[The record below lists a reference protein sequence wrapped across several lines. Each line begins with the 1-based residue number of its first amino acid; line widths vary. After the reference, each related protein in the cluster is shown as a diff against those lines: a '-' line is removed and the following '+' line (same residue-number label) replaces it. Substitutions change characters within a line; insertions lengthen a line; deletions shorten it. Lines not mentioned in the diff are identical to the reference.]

1 MTPSIPASQLVSVT
15 PGVLGAGGN
24 PLSLNAV
31 FLTADPS
38 VPIGTVMP
46 FSDQQDVANFFGPAS
61 VEAERAGIYF
71 SGFANADSLPG
82 TLIFAQYN
90 TAAVAGYLRGE
101 SLAGVALTTI
111 QGLSGTLT
119 FSVDGVSSV
128 SAAINLASASSFS
141 NAATLITAGIAGGT
155 PGNAAVCTY
164 DSQRA
169 AFVITSSTTGASSSV
184 GFPTVDSLA
193 TGLGLTP
200 AAGAVLSPGAV
211 AAVPATLMASIVAL
225 TQNWFTFTTIVEPN
239 DAAKELFAAWVQTTN
254 DSYLY
259 VASDSNVAAL
269 SANASST
276 FGAIVAAAADDGVLV
291 NYDTTGGDI
300 SAFVCGMIASIDFN
314 ETAGRIT
321 LAYKSQAG
329 LTPQITGATQANN
342 LIGNGYNFYGQY
354 ATPNQAFQFYQ
365 NGAIA
370 GRWLWTDAYVNQR
383 LLNSALQLAL
393 MELLAN
399 TKSVPYNNQGYGL
412 IRAAAADPIN
422 TALAF
427 GAIQPGVTL
436 SAAQAAEVNVAAGA
450 KIDGVL
456 STTGYYLQIL
466 DPGAIVRGGRGSP
479 KCTLWYTDGGSVQ
492 KINLAS
498 IDVQ

>member
-1 MTPSIPASQLVSVT
+1 MTPSIPASQLVSVI

-31 FLTADPS
+31 FLTPDPS
-38 VPIGTVMP
+38 VPVGTVMP
-46 FSDQQDVANFFGPAS
+46 FSDQQDVANWFGPAS
-61 VEAERAGIYF
+61 VEAARAGKYF
-71 SGFANADSLPG
+71 SGFTNADSLPG
-82 TLIFAQYN
+82 TLIFAQDN
-90 TAAVAGYLRGE
+90 TAAVAGYLRGL
-101 SLAGVALTTI
+101 SLAGVPLSTI
-111 QGLSGTLT
+111 QALSGTLT
-119 FSVDGVSSV
+119 FTVDGVSSV
-128 SAAINLASASSFS
+128 SAAIDLSSSTSFS
-141 NAATLITAGIAGGT
+141 NAAALITAGIAGGA
-155 PGNAAVCTY
+155 PGNAATCSY
-164 DSQRA
+164 DAQRA
-169 AFVITSSTTGASSSV
+169 AFLITSPTTGPSSSV
-184 GFPTVDSLA
+184 GFPTVDALA
-193 TGLGLTP
+193 TGLGLTS
-200 AAGAVLSPGAV
+200 AAGAVLSPGA
-211 AAVPATLMASIVAL
+211 AIAVPATLMASIVAL
-225 TQNWFTFTTIVEPN
+225 TQNWFTFAHIVEPV
-239 DAAKELFAAWVQTTN
+239 DATKELYAAWVQTTN
-254 DSYLY
+254 DTYLY

-276 FGAIVAAAADDGVLV
+276 FGAIVAAAADDGVVV

-300 SAFVCGMIASIDFN
+300 SAFVCGMIGSIDFN

-329 LTPQITGATQANN
+329 IAPQISGATQANN

-370 GRWLWTDAYVNQR
+370 GKWKWIDAYVNQR
-383 LLNSALQLAL
+383 LINSALQLAL

-412 IRAAAADPIN
+412 IRAACADPIN

-427 GAIQPGVTL
+427 GAIQPGVAL
-436 SAAQAAEVNVAAGA
+436 SAAQAAEVNVAAGL

-456 STTGYYLQIL
+456 STVGYYLQIL
-466 DPGAIVRGGRGSP
+466 DPGAVVRGGRGSP
-479 KCTLWYTDGGSVQ
+479 KCTFWYTDGGSVQ